1 MVKVIQCLA
10 FTRHIEN
17 TLNIDEETCERWTT
31 YAKDWGVTNLDGT
44 PLIVTPELVEDNW
57 GGIGVKVSGH
67 YGIRSLYEILR
78 KMAEEDCD
86 MELWNDHYDSSDW
99 NEDDQ
104 DETWTVRVD

>member
-57 GGIGVKVSGH
+57 GGVGVKVNGH

-86 MELWNDHYDSSDW
+86 MELWSDHYDSSDW
-99 NEDDQ
+99 NEDDV
-104 DETWTVRVD
+104 DEGWTVRVD

>member
-57 GGIGVKVSGH
+57 GGVGVKVSGH
-67 YGIRSLYEILR
+67 YGIRSLMKSCVRWQKRIVIWSCGVIIMIVLTGT
-78 KMAEEDCD
+78 KMMWMKDG
-86 MELWNDHYDSSDW
+86 
-99 NEDDQ
+99 Q
-104 DETWTVRVD
+104 

>member
-1 MVKVIQCLA
+1 MFKIVQNLT
-10 FTRHIEN
+10 FTRYIEN
-17 TLNIDEETCERWTT
+17 TLYIDEKVCERWTG
-31 YAKDWGVTNLDGT
+31 YAENWDVTNLDGT
-44 PLIVTPELVEDNW
+44 PLIITSKLVEDNW
-57 GGIGVKVSGH
+57 GNHFVKVSGH